1 MHTEKECNE
10 FFASLIP
17 LSPIY
22 VWGANL
28 CDIKQ
33 FPSPHLYFEELYKTF
48 HSSKYNQEYYENKYV
63 QALDGSG
70 WVSDCSGMLFP
81 MSDKDNTAQ
90 GYYQECVAAG
100 PISTIDLTH
109 SCLVFRG
116 SSENSIKHVG
126 YYNSSNG
133 QVQEMANSEKNF
145 QSKPFEASSWT
156 YWGKPAFMDYSSI
169 PSSTKPY
176 KYKGVDMSTYQKN
189 VNYQSLKSAG
199 VDFAILKI
207 INKSLAKDSMF
218 ETHYTGCMSSGI
230 KVYAVYNYSYAINAD
245 DARRDANAVI
255 SALDGR
261 QLPVALD
268 IENQMQTL
276 IGHTIVD
283 VINAYQKII
292 EDNGLPFILYTGLSF
307 YNTYIKPYASEL
319 SIKNLWIARYYL
331 GNTPMQY
338 VDDPDQ
344 HFKPMDGILAWQYTS
359 SGQVMGITGNVD
371 LNIIYRDLIS
381 SPVQIPSEPSNLP
394 QINPQIKNVVR
405 TNGGKL
411 NIRNKPNKS
420 GQVIGHFNNGQE
432 IIIVGVDRK
441 TGWYRLAVTQ
451 EMWCSNEW
459 VQSTGK
465 GRITANS
472 LYIRSS
478 DSKSGEI
485 WGVYYK
491 DEVVT
496 LLHKS
501 GNTGWY
507 LTPKGWIS
515 NLYVET

>member
-1 MHTEKECNE
+1 MLYTEKYCDDY
-10 FFASLIP
+10 FMSFIDK
-17 LSPIY
+17 SPIY
-22 VWGANL
+22 VWGSNI
-28 CDIKQ
+28 CDVKQ
-33 FPSPHLYFEELYKTF
+33 FSDPHAYFQKLYEVF
-48 HSSKYNQEYYENKYV
+48 HSAKYTQAYYEYKYQ
-63 QALDGSG
+63 QAMAGSG
-70 WVSDCSGMLFP
+70 WVSDCSGFFREINGRDL
-81 MSDKDNTAQ
+81 TAQ
-90 GYYQECVAAG
+90 GYFNECMAVG
-100 PISTIDLTH
+100 DISTIDLSH
-109 SCLVFRG
+109 SCCVFKG
-116 SSENSIKHVG
+116 TENKINHIG
-126 YYNSSNG
+126 YYCATNG
-133 QVQEMANSEKNF
+133 EIIEMANSEKNF
-145 QSKPFEASSWT
+145 QHKPFDPKGWT

-169 PSSTKPY
+169 SSPTKPY
-176 KYKGVDMSTYQKN
+176 KYKGIDMSTYQKN

-331 GNTPMQY
+331 GNTPIQY

-420 GQVIGHFNNGQE
+420 GQVIGHFSNGQE

-441 TGWYRLAVTQ
+441 TGWYRLAVAQ

-485 WGVYYK
+485 WGVYRK